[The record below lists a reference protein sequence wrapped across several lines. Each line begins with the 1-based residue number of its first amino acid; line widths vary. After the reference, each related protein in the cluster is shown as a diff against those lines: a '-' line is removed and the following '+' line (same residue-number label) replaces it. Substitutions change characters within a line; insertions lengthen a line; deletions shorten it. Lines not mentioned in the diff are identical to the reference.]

1 MEINV
6 SKCCLQLGWIFFH
19 YNGPIFFRSTLKSP
33 YDGYNLVFF
42 CSTGNKYIF
51 SKLVDDFTFHFF
63 LAFLLQTFIYTD
75 VSFPCNSIAII
86 VCYSLLLIFQI
97 YYSSFSKV
105 FNSLCTTHLS
115 KLYYNVYATRQ
126 FFIIFA
132 CYFLSKIY

>member
-1 MEINV
+1 MVVLCDHPPLLVILLNFLLKKRNNKFFAVLMEINV

-86 VCYSLLLIFQI
+86 VCYSLLLIF
-97 YYSSFSKV
+97 
-105 FNSLCTTHLS
+105 
-115 KLYYNVYATRQ
+115 
-126 FFIIFA
+126 
-132 CYFLSKIY
+132 